1 MSRQR
6 KLFCQLGPT
15 AYRLSS
21 WKCRTI
27 RHVQNLHDIGCWA
40 LERRE
45 ERLPA
50 LICAHKSLI
59 RRRLGEVDMRLQENK
74 AVNLALAAPKVSGVL
89 IRPGQI
95 FSFWKLV
102 GACTARKGYREGLT
116 IGSGQARSGV
126 GGGMCQFTNL
136 IHWLALHSPLDI
148 VEHHH
153 HDDYDLF
160 PDFGRQVPFGVGTSI
175 VYNYLDYRL
184 QNNTDQTFQLVTYT
198 TGEYLCGE
206 LRAESPL
213 PVKYHIRAENAYFS
227 CENGIYYRNNEV
239 FRTKIDKHTG
249 CCLERQLIKKSHARV
264 LYDPKYIAE
273 EGNGPCSCE
282 RESTSR

>member
-1 MSRQR
+1 MNRSRR
-6 KLFCQLGPT
+6 LFCQLGPV
-15 AYRLSS
+15 AYRLSG
-21 WKCRTI
+21 WKCRAA
-27 RHVQNLHDIGCWA
+27 RHMRNLRHTGHWA
-40 LERRE
+40 LERQE

-50 LICAHKSLI
+50 LICGHKSLI

-116 IGSGQARSGV
+116 IGGGQTHSGV

-136 IHWLALHSPLDI
+136 LHWLALHSPLDI
-148 VEHHH
+148 IEHHH

-160 PDFGRQVPFGVGTSI
+160 PDFERQVPFGVGTSI

-184 QNNTDQTFQLVTYT
+184 QNNTDQTFQLVIYT
-198 TGEYLCGE
+198 TDEYLCGE
-206 LRAESPL
+206 LRAERPL
-213 PVKYHIRAENAYFS
+213 PIKYHIREENARFS
-227 CENGIYYRNNEV
+227 CENGVYYRNNEV
-239 FRTKIDKHTG
+239 FRTKIDKRTG
-249 CCLERQLIKKSHARV
+249 RCLERVLIKKSHARV
-264 LYDPKYIAE
+264 LYDPKYLTDK
-273 EGNGPCSCE
+273 GDRPCSCE
-282 RESTSR
+282 RE